1 MAHSTVYPAGAD
13 THVGRPALPTIP
25 LRELAPFALFG
36 SVLALLLLYV
46 VGVEQG
52 AVSLVGG
59 SYVHEFVHDARHLLG
74 FACH

>member
-1 MAHSTVYPAGAD
+1 MAHAMAYPATGDAP
-13 THVGRPALPTIP
+13 VARPALPTIP
-25 LRELAPFALFG
+25 LSELAPFAIFG
-36 SVLALLLLYV
+36 SVLALLLLYF
-46 VGVEQG
+46 VGAEQG